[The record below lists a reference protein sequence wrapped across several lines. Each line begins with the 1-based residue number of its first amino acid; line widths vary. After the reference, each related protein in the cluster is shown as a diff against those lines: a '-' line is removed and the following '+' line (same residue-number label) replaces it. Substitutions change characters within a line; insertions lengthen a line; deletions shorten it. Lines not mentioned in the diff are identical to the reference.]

1 MIIAVFLYI
10 CIVLVAGADQK
21 APIYSS
27 DEDLSE
33 EESRKRLMKAK
44 RPAIGEVSQSFYLKL
59 KPCVCGNIV
68 EFCRLHF

>member
-1 MIIAVFLYI
+1 MNERMSLPSIDGLLLIDD
-10 CIVLVAGADQK
+10 CIVVFSGAEQK

-44 RPAIGEVSQSFYLKL
+44 RPAIDEVSQNLVL
-59 KPCVCGNIV
+59 EHC
-68 EFCRLHF
+68 